1 MAKTTTK
8 KPVAT
13 KGGTKGSGKPAAKP
27 VASKGTCGSTKNNCS
42 K

>member
-13 KGGTKGSGKPAAKP
+13 KGGTKGGSKPAAKP
-27 VASKGTCGSTKNNCS
+27 VASKGSCGSTKNNCS

>member
-13 KGGTKGSGKPAAKP
+13 KGGTKGGSKPAAKP
-27 VASKGTCGSTKNNCS
+27 VTSKGSCGSTKNNCS